1 MAGAHGFLFC
11 IRDMG
16 RSPSTHISEKSH
28 STIVGRAMYPPPPA
42 HRLISNIF
50 RHFSNLFNPDRR

>member
-28 STIVGRAMYPPPPA
+28 STIVGKGYVSATTSPPVDQQY
-42 HRLISNIF
+42 ISSF
-50 RHFSNLFNPDRR
+50 QQPVQS